1 MLLLKLWNFIYGTV
15 TLVVQGTG
23 LEKFI
28 NMAVSRGIHLWDITR
43 IGPDRMRVKVG
54 LGGFWPLRHIGKR
67 VNCRIHIE
75 GKRGMPFI
83 FSRLKRRRMLGLGAI
98 TFLVSLFVFSSL
110 VWSIEVTGTK
120 KIPSRRILE
129 VARDGGLKLGTAK
142 WQVDTEVLEKHI
154 RREVPELAFVGLEIR
169 GTRVIID
176 VAEKKFATPQDK
188 RPAHIVAVK
197 KGIIKEVLVVAGQP
211 KVKDGDQVQKGQV
224 LISGVVIP
232 EVTQQVYGQGELT
245 PVPVPEV
252 KHVKAQ
258 GIVRARTWYKGYG
271 EQKIINTGVKESG
284 RKVERLSIKIGGKEI
299 TLKGIQKVPF
309 KKYRQEVEIKSLTGW
324 RNIRIP
330 VEVLNTV
337 FYEVVPFREDVGR
350 AGARN
355 LAEEQAMAYIK
366 AKIGDNARILDR
378 QVVEV
383 ATGDE
388 KLVRVSIT
396 IEAVENIGI
405 TKIISLENGG

>member
-1 MLLLKLWNFIYGTV
+1 MLLLKLWSFISGTI

-54 LGGFWPLRHIGKR
+54 LGGFWPLRHISKR
-67 VNCRIHIE
+67 VNCRIHVE

-83 FSRLKRRRMLGLGAI
+83 FSRLKRRRMLGLGAV
-98 TFLVSLFVFSSL
+98 TFLITLFVFSSL
-110 VWSIEVTGTK
+110 VWSIEVTGAK
-120 KIPSRRILE
+120 KIQPGRILE
-129 VARDGGLKLGTAK
+129 AAREGGLKPGTAK
-142 WQVDTEVLEKHI
+142 WQVDTEILEKNI
-154 RREVPELAFVGLEIR
+154 RREIPELAFVGIEIR

-176 VAEKKFATPQDK
+176 VAEKKFANPQDK

-197 KGIIKEVLVVAGQP
+197 KGIIKDVLVVAGQP
-211 KVKDGDQVQKGQV
+211 MVKEGEQVEKGQV
-224 LISGVVIP
+224 LISGVVTP
-232 EVTQQVYGQGELT
+232 EVSHEVYGQEEL
-245 PVPVPEV
+245 VPAPIPEV
-252 KHVKAQ
+252 KHVRAQ

-271 EQKIINTGVKESG
+271 ERKIVNTGVKESG

-299 TLKGIQKVPF
+299 ILKGPQKASFKQHRQKVES
-309 KKYRQEVEIKSLTGW
+309 KTIANW
-324 RNIRIP
+324 RNIKIP

-337 FYEVVPFREDVGR
+337 FYELVPFREDVGQD
-350 AGARN
+350 GARK
-355 LAEEQAMAYIK
+355 LAEDQAMAYIK
-366 AKIGDNARILDR
+366 KKIGSDARIIDR

-388 KLVRVSIT
+388 NLVRVSIT
-396 IEAVENIGI
+396 IEAVENIGVNKVI
-405 TKIISLENGG
+405 R